1 MEISNRKLISRGMAA
16 IGLAVVA
23 AGVSG
28 AAAEEPKGAVVVQ
41 KAVRSGF
48 DDEFSQKE
56 REARQARYA
65 AQDEKLTAARKLRSE
80 QKFDEAVKVF
90 QEILAELEKDT
101 GLIAESRRT
110 ACRQELAEIRHEW
123 AKSLLFRARLAT
135 AEKRYADA
143 ISIATDVQNID
154 PGSKAE
160 AAELIEYCT
169 KRQKGEDAKTA
180 VSLDK
185 ANPELAHDRATINR
199 LLREAE
205 VFFRQKRYEE
215 ARSRAE
221 RIFLIDPYNVQAV
234 DLMSRIYRQIYTY
247 GLHRRSADTMGMMA
261 FADWQWAEPV
271 FTVSVDSTVR
281 PGTERPV
288 DTEGVYAKMERIIFP
303 SIAFDDADI
312 MAVIRFLNSRS
323 KVFDPDKQGVN
334 ISTGINARTA
344 ETLKRITMSFSRIPM
359 SEVLRYICQ
368 DTGLKYRIE
377 HDGVFI
383 GPEVDEMQTR
393 YFPIRGNLISGIA
406 GEGGGG
412 GGGGV
417 GDDGLMAPEMAPAPA
432 AGGGGGGGASREAI
446 DAKTFLETSGAAT
459 ARQSINE
466 EMLKRYFSV
475 RGVTFNEG
483 TSIDYDKRTGRLIVR
498 NTLENLQRLDE
509 LIRQL
514 DAIEKPLIMIEIKA
528 IEVTEQ
534 DLQELGFDWSMSLI
548 GKNMS
553 SDGSLNTGASQGW
566 LFGQGANM
574 ESVVRPGSDLTS
586 VDGSIIKNWNIFPAL
601 FGSQYPFGSNLP
613 LNVELT
619 INALS
624 QNTRT
629 ETMAAP
635 KVLTSNGTT
644 AEVRLAK
651 SYQFPTDWD
660 TYEIEEDD
668 GTYTITPPVPSFDEE
683 EDVGVIFDVT
693 PRVNSD
699 NYTINMKVNP
709 QISQYLGKD
718 SYQIQVQGYTRQ
730 LTTVTEDIGG
740 TLVTTQQWVNTPKNI
755 SFEVWMPMISRRN
768 LNVNVNVYDGETMV
782 LGGMVDNTTATRVD
796 KWPIL
801 GDLPLIGRFFQSQV
815 EDVERKSL
823 LIFVTARLVNND
835 GIPIRRNKSV
845 GAPDFNR

>member
-1 MEISNRKLISRGMAA
+1 MDISNRKLFSHGVAV
-16 IGLAVVA
+16 IGLAVAA

-28 AAAEEPKGAVVVQ
+28 AAAAEPKGDVVVQ
-41 KAVRSGF
+41 KAVRSGI
-48 DDEFSQKE
+48 DDEFSRKE

-65 AQDEKLTAARKLRSE
+65 AQDEKLAAARKLRSE
-80 QKFDEAVKVF
+80 QKYDEAVKVF
-90 QEILAELEKDT
+90 QEILADLEKDR
-101 GLIAESRRT
+101 GLVAESRRT
-110 ACRQELAEIRHEW
+110 AFRQEMAEIRREW
-123 AKSLLFRARLAT
+123 AKSMLFRARLA
-135 AEKRYADA
+135 AVEKRYTDA
-143 ISIATDVQNID
+143 ISIATDVQNVD
-154 PGSKAE
+154 PGTKEEASK
-160 AAELIEYCT
+160 LVEYCT
-169 KRQKGEDAKTA
+169 KRQKGEEVKAA
-180 VSLDK
+180 VTLDK
-185 ANPELAHDRATINR
+185 ANPELAHDRTTISR

-205 VFFRQKRYEE
+205 VFFRQKRLEE

-221 RIFLIDPYNVQAV
+221 RVFLMDPYNIQAV
-234 DLMSRIYRQIYTY
+234 DLMSRIYRQIYSY
-247 GLHRRSADTMGMMA
+247 GMHRHHADTMGMMA

-281 PGTERPV
+281 PGTERPA
-288 DTEGVYAKMERIIFP
+288 DTEGIYARMERIIFP

-412 GGGGV
+412 GGGGE
-417 GDDGLMAPEMAPAPA
+417 DGMMAAPEAAP
-432 AGGGGGGGASREAI
+432 AGGGGGGGGGLGGRGEAI
-446 DAKTFLETSGAAT
+446 DAKTWLETTAAGGA
-459 ARQSINE
+459 RKSINE
-466 EMLKRYFSV
+466 EMLKKYFSV
-475 RGVTFNEG
+475 RGVSFNEG

-498 NTLENLQRLDE
+498 NTQENLQRLDE

-534 DLQELGFDWSMSLI
+534 DMQELGFDWSMSLI

-553 SDGSLNTGASQGW
+553 SDGSLNEGAKQGW
-566 LFGQGANM
+566 IFGQGANM
-574 ESVVRPGSDLTS
+574 ESVTRPGSDVTGTS
-586 VDGSIIKNWNIFPAL
+586 GAIISNWNIFPAL

-613 LNVELT
+613 LNVALT

-635 KVLTSNGTT
+635 KVMTSNGTT

-651 SYQFPTDWD
+651 TYQFPTDWD

-718 SYQIQVQGYTRQ
+718 SYPIEVKGYIRQ

-740 TLVTTQQWVNTPKNI
+740 TIITQQQWVNTPKNV

-782 LGGMVDNTTATRVD
+782 LGGMVDNTTTTRVD

-801 GDLPLIGRFFQSQV
+801 GDLPLIGRFFQTQA

-835 GIPIRRNKSV
+835 GIPIRRNKNV

>member
-1 MEISNRKLISRGMAA
+1 MDISNRKLFSHGAA
-16 IGLAVVA
+16 VIGLAVAA

-28 AAAEEPKGAVVVQ
+28 AAAAEPKGDVVVQ
-41 KAVRSGF
+41 KAVRSGI
-48 DDEFSQKE
+48 DDEFSRKE

-65 AQDEKLTAARKLRSE
+65 AQDEKLAAARKLRSE
-80 QKFDEAVKVF
+80 QKYDEAVKVF
-90 QEILAELEKDT
+90 QEILADLGKDR

-110 ACRQELAEIRHEW
+110 AFRQEMAEIRREW
-123 AKSLLFRARLAT
+123 AKSMLFRARLA
-135 AEKRYADA
+135 AVEKRYADA
-143 ISIATDVQNID
+143 VSIATGVQNVD
-154 PGSKAE
+154 PGSREE
-160 AAELIEYCT
+160 ASRLVEYCME
-169 KRQKGEDAKTA
+169 RQKGEEVKTA
-180 VSLDK
+180 VTLDK
-185 ANPELAHDRATINR
+185 ANPELAHDRTMISR

-205 VFFRQKRYEE
+205 VFFRQKRLEE

-221 RIFLIDPYNVQAV
+221 RVFLMDPYNIQAV
-234 DLMSRIYRQIYTY
+234 DLMSRIYRQIYSY
-247 GLHRRSADTMGMMA
+247 GIHRHRADTMGIMA
-261 FADWQWAEPV
+261 FTDWQWAEPV
-271 FTVSVDSTVR
+271 FTVSVDSSVR
-281 PGTERPV
+281 PGTERPA
-288 DTEGVYAKMERIIFP
+288 DTDGIYARMERIIFP

-377 HDGVFI
+377 RDGVFI
-383 GPEVDEMQTR
+383 GSEVDEMQTR
-393 YFPIRGNLISGIA
+393 YFPIRGNLISGIV
-406 GEGGGG
+406 GEGDGNPEGGA
-412 GGGGV
+412 V
-417 GDDGLMAPEMAPAPA
+417 ASEA
-432 AGGGGGGGASREAI
+432 AQASGGGGAARGEAV
-446 DAKTFLETSGAAT
+446 DAKTFLETAGAAT
-459 ARQSINE
+459 ARKSINE

-475 RGVTFNEG
+475 RGVSFNEG

-534 DLQELGFDWSMSLI
+534 DMQELGFDWSMSLI

-553 SDGSLNTGASQGW
+553 SGDGNLDSGAKQGW
-566 LFGQGANM
+566 MLTQGTSR
-574 ESVVRPGSDLTS
+574 ESVTRPGSDVTGT
-586 VDGSIIKNWNIFPAL
+586 DGAIISNWNIFPAL

-613 LNVELT
+613 LNVALT

-635 KVLTSNGTT
+635 KVMTSNGMT
-644 AEVRLAK
+644 AEVRMAK
-651 SYQFPTDWD
+651 TYNFPTDWD
-660 TYEIEEDD
+660 TYEIEENN

-683 EDVGVIFDVT
+683 EDVGVIFNVT

-699 NYTINMKVNP
+699 NYTINMRVNP

-718 SYQIQVQGYTRQ
+718 SYTIEVTGQMRQ
-730 LTTVTEDIGG
+730 LTTVTTETTGG
-740 TLVTTQQWVNTPKNI
+740 LVTSQQWVNTDKNI
-755 SFEVWMPMISRRN
+755 SFEVWMPIISRRN
-768 LNVNVNVYDGETMV
+768 LDVNINVYDGETMV
-782 LGGMVDNTTATRVD
+782 LGGMVDNTTTTRVD

-801 GDLPLIGRFFQSQV
+801 GDLPLIGRFFQTQV
-815 EDVERKSL
+815 EDVQRRSL

-835 GIPIRRNKSV
+835 GIPIRRSKNV